1 MNKLLLALAASILL
15 AAKAAYAKQ
24 DQSALFLT
32 PSLGY
37 THLTQK
43 ASDANYELSGSVY
56 MLNADIEVISNGIAY
71 HCLNLGHS
79 FSSNATQEYAG
90 VEEDAE
96 VDHAHAAYR
105 VGVMNLSSFTGDF
118 SLWTGLGW
126 QGTKMTSKT
135 LTGLMPEIT
144 RMHYMYVPF
153 GIELAL
159 HHAASSYW
167 VIGSEY
173 RLVMRG
179 WEKYQTLDASHPQ
192 QTDMLAYSAWVG
204 MDYITTNKRA
214 LTTRL
219 SFDQWK
225 VDSAMED
232 EVAGSN
238 LKLINFELG
247 VRF

>member
-1 MNKLLLALAASILL
+1 MKKITLLTLAASFLL
-15 AAKAAYAKQ
+15 AATAKAE
-24 DQSALFLT
+24 DDSALFLT

-43 ASDANYELSGSVY
+43 SNDADYELSGNIY
-56 MLNADIEVISNGIAY
+56 MLNADIEVISNGMAY
-71 HCLNLGHS
+71 HRLSLGHN
-79 FSSNATQEYAG
+79 FTSNATQEYAS
-90 VEEDAE
+90 AE
-96 VDHAHAAYR
+96 QDIDVDHSHASYR
-105 VGVMNLSSFTGDF
+105 VGVMNLTSFTGDF

-126 QGTKMTSKT
+126 QGTKMTRDVPGISES
-135 LTGLMPEIT
+135 EIT

-159 HHAASSYW
+159 HHAANSYW

-179 WEKYQTLDASHPQ
+179 WEKYQGLENSHPQ
-192 QTDMLAYSAWVG
+192 QTDMLAYSAWLG
-204 MDYITTNKRA
+204 MDYITSNKRA

-225 VDSAMED
+225 VESDMED
-232 EVAGSN
+232 DIADGS

>member
-1 MNKLLLALAASILL
+1 MKKTLLTLAASFLL
-15 AAKAAYAKQ
+15 ATAAYAEQ
-24 DQSALFLT
+24 DRSALFLT

-37 THLTQK
+37 SKLSQK
-43 ASDANYELSGSVY
+43 SSDADYKLSSSVY
-56 MLNADIEVISNGIAY
+56 MLNVDLEIISNGIAY
-71 HCLNLGHS
+71 HRLNLGHNFADNS
-79 FSSNATQEYAG
+79 THEYSG
-90 VEEDAE
+90 VEEDVE
-96 VDHAHAAYR
+96 VKHAHAAYK
-105 VGVMNLSSFTGDF
+105 VGIINPSSFAGDF

-126 QGTKMTSKT
+126 QGTKITSEA
-135 LTGLMPEIT
+135 LANEESEDT

-159 HHAASSYW
+159 HHAVSSYW

-179 WEKYQTLDASHPQ
+179 WEKYQRVPNSHPQ
-192 QTDMLAYSAWVG
+192 QSDMLAYSVWVG

-225 VDSAMED
+225 VDADIED
-232 EVAGSN
+232 DIPGSN
-238 LKLINFELG
+238 LKLFNLELG

>member
-1 MNKLLLALAASILL
+1 MKKTILTLTASFLL
-15 AAKAAYAKQ
+15 AATAYAE
-24 DQSALFLT
+24 QSALFLT
-32 PSLGY
+32 PSVGY
-37 THLTQK
+37 SKITQK
-43 ASDANYELSGSVY
+43 SADADYELSANVY
-56 MLNADIEVISNGIAY
+56 MLNVDLEIISNGIAY
-71 HCLNLGHS
+71 HQLSLGHNFADNS
-79 FSSNATQEYAG
+79 TQEYSA
-90 VEEDAE
+90 VKE
-96 VDHAHAAYR
+96 VVDVKHAHASYK

-126 QGTKMTSKT
+126 QGTKMSGETQQGSE
-135 LTGLMPEIT
+135 PENT

-179 WEKYQTLDASHPQ
+179 WEKYQSLDAGSHPQ
-192 QTDMLAYSAWVG
+192 QSDMVAYSVWLG

-214 LTTRL
+214 LTGRI

-225 VDSAMED
+225 VSSDMD
-232 EVAGSN
+232 DDLPGSN
-238 LKLINFELG
+238 LKFLNLELG

>member
-1 MNKLLLALAASILL
+1 MNKLLLALAASFLL

-37 THLTQK
+37 TYISQE
-43 ASDANYELSGSVY
+43 ASDADYDLSGNIY
-56 MLNADIEVISNGIAY
+56 MLNVDLEIISNGMAY
-71 HCLNLGHS
+71 HRLSLGHNFAGS
-79 FSSNATQEYAG
+79 ATQEYAK
-90 VEEDAE
+90 VKEDTEIDQAQASY
-96 VDHAHAAYR
+96 H

-126 QGTKMTSKT
+126 QATKMTSKA
-135 LTGLMPEIT
+135 LTGLEPEIT